1 MPTGHHVQTS
11 LKVNEVDSESL
22 ARQRPRAHDGGAAAE
37 LAVFAAT
44 EELLHDTSLHDLTVA
59 QIIQQAKLSRANF
72 YHYFA
77 SKFDVVVAMVSRLL
91 ADTYTAEG
99 PWNSELG
106 RSRQRALDENLQR
119 TIGMWSAH
127 GPLICAVVENM
138 HSHPA
143 LGAAWNVMLQRFV
156 SAIAE
161 QVEHERAA
169 GRAPAGAPAET
180 VATVLVCGYE
190 RSFYV
195 GQRGLDP
202 RIPNPAAAVAAI
214 TELTLAGIFGPSRPT
229 KRARKRKKSSPRP
242 MAAVSVPERP
252 APAAPGGDANTK
264 AAILRATSELLG
276 EMTLDQLSV
285 AKILDRSKLSR
296 ATFYFYFGNKDD
308 AFIEL
313 FQFVADRIVQ
323 GFVDLADA
331 DRTDADS
338 IRGIIH
344 TWLDLDPADLGVLR
358 NAIHEWPRRPELRRR
373 YLDTVAT
380 MTATLERIIDS
391 DRAAGLAVEGPPAA
405 EFAAVLMWT
414 IERSIAGSLAGEAHL
429 QDIDDVAGFLGD
441 LLVTAVYGV

>member
-1 MPTGHHVQTS
+1 M
-11 LKVNEVDSESL
+11 ESL

-37 LAVFAAT
+37 LAVFTAT
-44 EELLHDTSLHDLTVA
+44 EELLQETSLHDLTVA
-59 QIIQQAKLSRANF
+59 QIIKRAGLSRANF

-91 ADTYTAEG
+91 TDTYTAEG

-106 RSRQRALDENLQR
+106 RSRQRALDDNLER
-119 TIGMWSAH
+119 TIGMWSTH

-138 HSHPA
+138 HGHPA

-161 QVEHERAA
+161 QIEHERAA
-169 GRAPAGAPAET
+169 DRAPAGAPAEL

-190 RSFYV
+190 RSFYI
-195 GQRGLDP
+195 GQRGLEP
-202 RIPNPAAAVAAI
+202 RIPDPGATVAAI
-214 TELTLAGIFGPSRPT
+214 TELTLAGIFGAKRRT
-229 KRARKRKKSSPRP
+229 KRARKRKSGADGPIAV
-242 MAAVSVPERP
+242 AAVREPP
-252 APAAPGGDANTK
+252 APATGGDAETK
-264 AAILRATSELLG
+264 ATILRATSELLG

-285 AKILDRSKLSR
+285 ANILDRSKLSR

-313 FQFVADRIVQ
+313 FQSVADRIVQ

-331 DRTDADS
+331 DRADADA

-344 TWLDLDPADLGVLR
+344 TWLELDAADLGVLR
-358 NAIHEWPRRPELRRR
+358 NAIHEWPRRPELRQR

-380 MTATLERIIDS
+380 MTTTLERIIEN
-391 DRAAGLAVEGPPAA
+391 DRAAGLAVDGPPAA
-405 EFAAVLMWT
+405 EFAAVLLWT

-429 QDIDDVAGFLGD
+429 RDIDAVAAFLGD
-441 LLVTAVYGV
+441 LLVSAVYGV

>member
-1 MPTGHHVQTS
+1 M
-11 LKVNEVDSESL
+11 ESL

-44 EELLHDTSLHDLTVA
+44 EELLQSTSLHDLTVA
-59 QIIQQAKLSRANF
+59 QIIKHAKLSRANF

-91 ADTYTAEG
+91 TDTYTAEG

-106 RSRQRALDENLQR
+106 RSRQRALDDNLER
-119 TIGMWSAH
+119 TIEMWSAH

-138 HSHPA
+138 HSNPA

-161 QVEHERAA
+161 QIEHERAA
-169 GRAPAGAPAET
+169 DRAPAGAPAEL

-190 RSFYV
+190 RSFYI

-202 RIPNPAAAVAAI
+202 RIPSPGATVAAI
-214 TELTLAGIFGPSRPT
+214 TELTLAGIYGAKRST
-229 KRARKRKKSSPRP
+229 KRARKRKNGSEAPI
-242 MAAVSVPERP
+242 AASAAAERP
-252 APAAPGGDANTK
+252 TTAPGGDAETR

-285 AKILDRSKLSR
+285 ANILDRSKVSR
-296 ATFYFYFGNKDD
+296 ATFYFYFGSKDD

-313 FQFVADRIVQ
+313 FQSVADRIAQ

-331 DRTDADS
+331 DRADADS

-344 TWLDLDPADLGVLR
+344 TWLELDPADLGVLR
-358 NAIHEWPRRPELRRR
+358 NAIHEWPRRPELRQR

-380 MTATLERIIDS
+380 MTATLERIIES
-391 DRAAGLAVEGPPAA
+391 DRAAGLAVEGPSAA
-405 EFAAVLMWT
+405 EFATVLLWT

-429 QDIDDVAGFLGD
+429 QDIDAVAAFLGD

>member
-1 MPTGHHVQTS
+1 M
-11 LKVNEVDSESL
+11 DRESL
-22 ARQRPRAHDGGAAAE
+22 ARRRPRAHDGGAAAE

-44 EELLHDTSLHDLTVA
+44 EELLHTTSLHDLTVA

-91 ADTYTAEG
+91 TDTYTAEG

-156 SAIAE
+156 SAIGE

-169 GRAPAGAPAET
+169 GRAPAGAPAEL

-195 GQRGLDP
+195 GQRRLDP
-202 RIPNPAAAVAAI
+202 RIPEPAAAVAAI
-214 TELTLAGIFGPSRPT
+214 TELTLAGIFGAERPVE
-229 KRARKRKKSSPRP
+229 RARKRAKV
-242 MAAVSVPERP
+242 AAPPVAAPERP
-252 APAAPGGDANTK
+252 AATPGGDAETK
-264 AAILRATSELLG
+264 AALLRATSELLG

-313 FQFVADRIVQ
+313 FQSVADRIVR
-323 GFVDLADA
+323 GFADLAAA
-331 DRTDADS
+331 DRTDPAG
-338 IRGIIH
+338 IRGAISA
-344 TWLDLDPADLGVLR
+344 WLELDPADLGVLR
-358 NAIHEWPRRPELRRR
+358 NAIHEWPRRPELRLR

-380 MTATLERIIDS
+380 MTATLERVIDA
-391 DRAAGLAVEGPPAA
+391 DRAAGLAVAGPPAG
-405 EFAAVLMWT
+405 EFAAVLLWT

-429 QDIDDVAGFLGD
+429 GDIDAVASFLGD
-441 LLVTAVYGV
+441 LLVAAVYGV